1 MANKEGVVRNV
12 EHNGVLYRFLL
23 KPIGILNRISRT
35 GSDLK
40 LEDEK
45 GWEGAEAELIRLGYR
60 GNY

>member
-1 MANKEGVVRNV
+1 MASKEMIRNV
-12 EHNGVLYRFLL
+12 EHKGVLYQFLI
-23 KPIGILNRISRT
+23 KPIGILNRVSRT

-45 GWEGAEAELIRLGYR
+45 GWEEAEAELIRLGYR